1 MQAIHLSTNQP
12 LSAEEL
18 RAEGV
23 LYQQLSLDEAEYQ
36 PVLDALRAEHGYIEQ
51 DLIALRPDTPKL
63 DQMLAKFDSE
73 HLHSEDEVRFILEGQ
88 GIFDIRSGDDRFIRV
103 KVEAGDLIIVP
114 KERYHRFELTETK
127 TITAVRLFQ
136 NQSGWVPQYR

>member
-63 DQMLAKFDSE
+63 DEMLAKFDSE